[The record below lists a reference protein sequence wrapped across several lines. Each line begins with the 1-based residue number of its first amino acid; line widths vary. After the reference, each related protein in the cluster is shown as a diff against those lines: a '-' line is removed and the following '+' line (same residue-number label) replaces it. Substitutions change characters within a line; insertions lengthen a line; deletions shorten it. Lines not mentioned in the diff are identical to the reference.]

1 MILRTGTSYWQAI
14 DQPGLETPPLP
25 GNLTCEVAVLGSGI
39 TGALIAYFLTRIG
52 IKTILL
58 DKRPLGSGST
68 LASTG
73 LLLYEVDTPLV
84 ELIGKVGET
93 AALHAYRRGR
103 QAIDEIELLVE
114 ELGADCGFT
123 RRETL
128 YFASSP
134 SHWHRLKREFECR
147 RDAGFD
153 VELLDRGG
161 LADRTT
167 IRAEGAI
174 ISRGDAQI
182 DPCALTQRLLHR
194 AQIMGLSMY
203 GEAEVTRVTELDD
216 DVRLHTDGG
225 VVSAQKVVFATGY
238 DSYRYLDEPV
248 GTLHSTYVATSAPMS
263 NFAGWPDGC
272 LIWETARPY
281 FYARQT
287 DDGRAM
293 IGGGD
298 SSFSSAQRRDGMIEH
313 KTARL
318 KQRFEHLFPQL
329 EFVPAFS
336 WAGTFAESK
345 DGLPYI
351 GQPPGRRNSYFA
363 LGYGGNGITFSM
375 IAARAICDLYL
386 GIHNIDADVFHF
398 GR

>member
-1 MILRTGTSYWQAI
+1 MILRTGHPYWQAV
-14 DQPGLETPPLP
+14 DQAGLEAPPLE
-25 GNLTCEVAVLGSGI
+25 GSVSCEVAVLGSGI

-52 IKTILL
+52 INTVLL
-58 DKRPLGSGST
+58 DKRPVGTGST
-68 LASTG
+68 VASTG
-73 LLLYEVDTPLV
+73 LLLYEIDTPLV
-84 ELIGKVGET
+84 ELIGKVGE
-93 AALHAYRRGR
+93 AAAIHAYTRGR
-103 QAIDEIELLVE
+103 RAIDEIEMLVE

-123 RRETL
+123 RRRSL

-134 SHWHRLKREFECR
+134 SHWHRLKREFNCR
-147 RDAGFD
+147 REAGFD
-153 VELLDRGG
+153 VELLDRGA
-161 LADRTT
+161 LSEITT
-167 IRAEGAI
+167 IRSEGAI
-174 ISRGDAQI
+174 LSHGDAQI
-182 DPCALTQRLLHR
+182 DPYAFTQRLLQR
-194 AQIMGLSMY
+194 AQIMGLSMHAH
-203 GEAEVTRVTELDD
+203 AEVVRVVETENG
-216 DVRLHTDGG
+216 VRLHTDGSI
-225 VVSAQKVVFATGY
+225 VTAQKVVFATGY

-263 NFAGWPDGC
+263 SFAGWPEGC

-287 DDGRAM
+287 ADGRAM

-298 SSFSSAQRRDGMIEH
+298 SSFTSAQRRDGMIEH

-329 EFVPAFS
+329 TFVPAFS
-336 WAGTFAESK
+336 WAGTFAETK

-351 GQPPGRRNSYFA
+351 GQPAERRSSYFA

-375 IAARAICDLYL
+375 IAARLIRDLYL
-386 GIHNIDADVFHF
+386 SIDNIDAEVFRF